1 MMLSYPFKRFAVA
14 VLMGLFFAATLFYV
28 WRAQQPQVVVDAPQ
42 PLQCVSYAPFYKPGM
57 NPTIQDTYIDP
68 LQIERDLKALSVVTQ
83 CVRTY
88 SVSQGMDYVPKA
100 AQKLGMQVLL
110 GTWIGWLDAEN
121 RVQLQLAV
129 QLANEFKQ
137 TVKGLIVGNEVL
149 LRGEQPEAKMH
160 EYLQWAQANT
170 EVSVTYAD
178 VWEFWLRHPTLEQD
192 VDFITVHILPYWE
205 DLPVAIAQAVP
216 HTVAVMNRVQNS
228 FKKPV
233 LIGETGWPSQGRQ
246 RFAAAPSL
254 VNEARYVREFLQAA
268 HTNGWQYNIIEAVD
282 QPWKRELEG
291 TVGGYWGLFD
301 VDLKP
306 KFAMQGSVSERYDGL
321 LPYVISLCLAMLAAV
336 WAWRRRLPLSSQLLV
351 IFTAA
356 TFGLHGFLQVDYVQ
370 HAARMRNEYLMLGGL
385 VLLGWGLLWL
395 QVRQLLNMSSSH
407 GLEQGMLLLF
417 AGALFAVSVS
427 LGINGRY
434 IDFPLV
440 LTLLPVIVV
449 LITLIYQYGQ
459 YPRAMQ
465 SGKAFVWLLAVLTLI
480 ATNIALGVAMLELG
494 NTSAWMWAGLCGLAA
509 FVLPAKSML
518 TPQAAIIPN
527 D

>member
-1 MMLSYPFKRFAVA
+1 MPSHPFKRFSVT
-14 VLMGLFFAATLFYV
+14 VLMGLFFVATLYYL
-28 WRAQQPQVVVDAPQ
+28 WHAQQPQTLVDAPQ
-42 PLQCVSYAPFYKPGM
+42 PLQCVSYAPYYKPGM
-57 NPTIQDTYIDP
+57 NPTIKDTYIDP
-68 LQIERDLKALSVVTQ
+68 LQIERDLKALSAVTE
-83 CVRTY
+83 CIRTY

-100 AQKLGMQVLL
+100 AKKLGMQVIL

-121 RVQLQLAV
+121 RAQLTLAV
-129 QLANEFKQ
+129 KLANQFKE
-137 TVKGLIVGNEVL
+137 TVRGVIVGNEVL

-170 EVSVTYAD
+170 EVPVTYAD
-178 VWEFWLRHPTLEQD
+178 VWEFWLKHPALEQD

-216 HTVAVMNRVQNS
+216 HTVAVMGRVQNS

-268 HTNGWQYNIIEAVD
+268 QTYGWQYNVIEAVD

-306 KFAMQGSVSERYDGL
+306 KFPMQGGVSERSDGV
-321 LPYVISLCLAMLAAV
+321 LPYAVSLGLAILAAILAV
-336 WAWRRRLPLSSQLLV
+336 RRRLSLSSVMLV
-351 IFTAA
+351 IFAAA
-356 TFGLHGFLQVDYVQ
+356 TLGLHGFLQVDYVL
-370 HAARMRNEYLMLGGL
+370 HAARMTVESLMLGGL
-385 VLLGWGLLWL
+385 VVLGWSLLWL
-395 QVRQLLNMSSSH
+395 QVRQLLHLPVSH
-407 GLEQGMLLLF
+407 CLEQGMLLLF
-417 AGALFAVSVS
+417 AGALFVVSAS

-434 IDFPLV
+434 IDFPVILV
-440 LTLLPVIVV
+440 LLPVSTM
-449 LITLIYQYGQ
+449 LITLLYQYATSPQ
-459 YPRAMQ
+459 AVT
-465 SGKAFVWLLAVLTLI
+465 SGSVFVWLLAVLVLI

-509 FVLPAKSML
+509 FVLPAKAML
-518 TPQAAIIPN
+518 IPQAAISQTN
-527 D
+527 

>member
-1 MMLSYPFKRFAVA
+1 MPSHPFKRFSVT
-14 VLMGLFFAATLFYV
+14 VLMGVFFAATLFYV
-28 WRAQQPQVVVDAPQ
+28 WRAQQPQVLVDAPQ
-42 PLQCVSYAPFYKPGM
+42 PLQCVSYAPYYKPGM
-57 NPTIQDTYIDP
+57 NPTIKDTFIDP
-68 LQIERDLKALSVVTQ
+68 LQIERDLKALSAVTK

-100 AQKLGMQVLL
+100 AKKIGMQVLL

-121 RVQLQLAV
+121 RAQLTLAV
-129 QLANEFKQ
+129 QLANDFKE
-137 TVKGLIVGNEVL
+137 TVRGVIVGNEVL

-170 EVSVTYAD
+170 EVPVTYAD
-178 VWEFWLRHPTLEQD
+178 VWEFWLKHPTLEQD

-246 RFAAAPSL
+246 RFGAAPSL
-254 VNEARYVREFLQAA
+254 LNEARYVREFLQAA
-268 HTNGWQYNIIEAVD
+268 QTYGWQYNVIEAVD

-306 KFAMQGSVSERYDGL
+306 KFPMQGAVPERNDGL
-321 LPYVISLCLAMLAAV
+321 LPYAVSLGLAILAAI
-336 WAWRRRLPLSSQLLV
+336 WAWRRRLPLTSQLLV
-351 IFTAA
+351 IFAAA
-356 TFGLHGFLQVDYVQ
+356 TLGLHGFLQVDYVQ
-370 HAARMRNEYLMLGGL
+370 HAARMTGEYLMLGGL
-385 VLLGWGLLWL
+385 VVLGWGLLWV
-395 QVRQLLNMSSSH
+395 QIRQLLSLPTSR
-407 GLEQGMLLLF
+407 GLEQGMVLLF

-434 IDFPLV
+434 RNFPV
-440 LTLLPVIVV
+440 ILTLLPLIAM
-449 LITLIYQYGQ
+449 LITLLYQYGKYTQ
-459 YPRAMQ
+459 AMQ
-465 SGKAFVWLLAVLTLI
+465 SGKVFVWLLAVLALV
-480 ATNIALGVAMLELG
+480 ATNIAIGVAMLELG
-494 NTSAWMWAGLCGLAA
+494 NSSAWLWAGLCGLAA

-518 TPQAAIIPN
+518 TTQDAVSVT